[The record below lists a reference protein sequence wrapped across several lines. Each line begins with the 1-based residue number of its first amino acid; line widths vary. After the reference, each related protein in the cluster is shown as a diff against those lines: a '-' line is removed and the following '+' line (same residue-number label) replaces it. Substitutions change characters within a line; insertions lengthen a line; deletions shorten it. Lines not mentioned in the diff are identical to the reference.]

1 MIRSINIKLVVAC
14 LALSVSFATGCGS
27 LSEDHFGSNPSIE
40 HESNAQ
46 LRIQG
51 TGHSRVSP
59 IDRPLIIDQ
68 LVFDETDIET
78 LPEGLGELN
87 VKTFNDPLHDGFA
100 NGLDGEPETIEEI
113 ERLDNGF
120 EDGVA
125 TEREWKGLAKSTCAQ
140 DGLSVSSFQVTNEED
155 DSLFRAARFS
165 CNGLVED
172 SDEVENVK
180 LIAVVLGSD
189 ETCYH
194 YEELQDKL
202 TDLCGDDAEIIS
214 KEVLGSCG
222 DEGEHDLVER
232 VLFVCRLG

>member
-1 MIRSINIKLVVAC
+1 MIRSININLVVAC

-27 LSEDHFGSNPSIE
+27 LAEDHFGANPSNE
-40 HESNAQ
+40 QESNAQ

-51 TGHSRVSP
+51 TDRSQVSP
-59 IDRPLIIDQ
+59 IDSPHIITQ
-68 LVFDETDIET
+68 LAFDETDIET
-78 LPEGLGELN
+78 LPEDLGELN

-100 NGLDGEPETIEEI
+100 NGLDGESEIIEEV

-125 TEREWKGLAKSTCAQ
+125 TEREWKRLAKTTCAQ
-140 DGLSVSSFQVTNEED
+140 DALSVGSFDVTNEEE

-165 CNGLVED
+165 CNGLAED
-172 SDEVENVK
+172 GDEVENTK

-202 TDLCGDDAEIIS
+202 ADLCGDDSEIVS

-232 VLFVCRLG
+232 VLFVCRVG